1 MNESIFLCF
10 ISTIVYFFV
19 IIFGCGRQCPRYSRQ
34 RTIKRARRNKITDT
48 PGTAGS
54 PANSSAF
61 GRYSRE
67 KGIPPGKYQKLPPTG
82 EPARIGGLTAKKRRP
97 PYGIRHKDS
106 KKIDISRLR
115 SAGVPAPPASSA
127 LVYKNVFSPQN
138 RIPPPAQPYPYEQ
151 IQKQES
157 LDNHQIIKAFRKVG
171 VTRFEL
177 ATTRPPEE
185 KFIFS
190 DKSN

>member
-19 IIFGCGRQCPRYSRQ
+19 IIFGCGRQCPRYGRQ

-97 PYGIRHKDS
+97 PYGIRYKD
-106 KKIDISRLR
+106 KKKFETSRPR
-115 SAGVPAPPASSA
+115 PSGFPAPPASSVSHKTTYFPA
-127 LVYKNVFSPQN
+127 ESYSPRPHSPTHTNRYKNKKAST
-138 RIPPPAQPYPYEQ
+138 
-151 IQKQES
+151 
-157 LDNHQIIKAFRKVG
+157 IIRLS
-171 VTRFEL
+171 RLFE
-177 ATTRPPEE
+177 
-185 KFIFS
+185 
-190 DKSN
+190 KSG